1 MTEQEKKLF
10 EGLRE
15 KGWFT
20 GAEAPE
26 LLLSFD
32 LSDRRIPP
40 MIEKGKKPKKVKNPI
55 GSSGGLILCQG
66 YALIYRD
73 RVVLWQEGVKIDEIS
88 LSESDRLTCDIAEGS
103 VSMLL
108 GEKVLFSAR
117 LKQKTAYYLLAKRFA
132 DLCEGKVLERESDSK
147 KEAERSK

>member
-32 LSDRRIPP
+32 VSDRRIPP
-40 MIEKGKKPKKVKNPI
+40 MIEKAAKNRI
-55 GSSGGLILCQG
+55 FTVLSGLI
-66 YALIYRD
+66 
-73 RVVLWQEGVKIDEIS
+73 S
-88 LSESDRLTCDIAEGS
+88 LH
-103 VSMLL
+103 
-108 GEKVLFSAR
+108 
-117 LKQKTAYYLLAKRFA
+117 LKFVWITLRNL
-132 DLCEGKVLERESDSK
+132 
-147 KEAERSK
+147 